1 MCLCHRDRRFTT
13 IPMVFVCLCVCVA
26 YLYGVC
32 VYVCACPCV
41 CVREREREREVDNV
55 EIRGSLKAS
64 LDFYGRAIITKT
76 IQRMS
81 SKKTWRFILVFNYKV
96 FFSSLKWEKRKAR
109 RRKRNLPRR
118 QRNQKFCQGVN
129 RIKLVCFVAGPTT
142 KKVCVFSMSNFSWGL
157 HNKIFFR
164 PLLIV

>member
-1 MCLCHRDRRFTT
+1 
-13 IPMVFVCLCVCVA
+13 MVFVCLCVCVA

-96 FFSSLKWEKRKAR
+96 FF
-109 RRKRNLPRR
+109 
-118 QRNQKFCQGVN
+118 QV
-129 RIKLVCFVAGPTT
+129 
-142 KKVCVFSMSNFSWGL
+142 
-157 HNKIFFR
+157 
-164 PLLIV
+164 